1 MQSLAFAVLLPP
13 DRTGAGVE
21 ALTSCWVGPRREA
34 FQDARRRAGIVRES
48 VWIQSAPAGD
58 LAIVHLEADDL
69 DIALAILATS
79 AEPFDCW
86 FRDAVRD
93 FHGTALAAGFRAPDL
108 VLDFDA
114 NRPDP

>member
-1 MQSLAFAVLLPP
+1 MQSLAFAVLLRP
-13 DRTGAGVE
+13 DRTVASVE
-21 ALTSCWVGPRREA
+21 ALTSCWVGARREA

-48 VWIQSAPAGD
+48 VRIQPAPGRD

-69 DIALAILATS
+69 DIALTIMGTS

-93 FHGTALAAGFRAPDL
+93 IHGVALAEGFRAPDL

-114 NRPDP
+114 NRT